1 MILDVKYQPSE
12 ISECALLDEKIKRV
26 SDRIVE
32 LRKKKLT
39 KRLTSTEELELGQMI
54 AVKNTSE
61 DRFASLKCR
70 EKIEYQRLLDTA
82 ELDSKY
88 AVESEQAVLPKNQI
102 EQTIY
107 VAIGSVVVLTALF
120 IIVKNTNK

>member
-1 MILDVKYQPSE
+1 MVFDVKFQPSQ
-12 ISECALLDEKIKRV
+12 ISECAILDEKIKRV

-32 LRKKKLT
+32 LRKKALT
-39 KRLTSTEELELGQMI
+39 KRLSSIESIELSQMI

-61 DRFASLKCR
+61 DKFASLKCR